1 MKSKIYKIASVA
13 LLGSSMLM
21 STSCNDWLGL
31 SPESSVTATDYW
43 KTESDVASAMTGIY
57 CSWVNATNRIFMHGE
72 MRADYLAPYNTNDA
86 YTNIRECNIASTN
99 TWVAWQAYYTVI
111 NNCNLLLEKSD
122 EALAAD
128 ASFSATACE
137 QYKAAATTVRA
148 LMYFYLIRVYKDVP
162 YVTWAYFSD
171 ETNRNCAVTK
181 QAEILDDLISQLEK
195 IEAAGSL
202 PYSYSSTNVAAN
214 KGQVTMYFLKTLLA
228 DMYRWQGALATDKTK
243 SQTAYQKCVDEC
255 NSIIASGQYTLIP
268 ITKQLPAEAGV
279 DLEDVSS
286 MLYQDQFYLTTSA
299 SVQEMF
305 NAIYVTG
312 NSSESIF
319 ELQID
324 TYSATPFYSMLIAS
338 NRPYVPNSDL
348 LDESVF
354 LDSEKLLGKV
364 NGYEDVRRLLNN
376 QGNGGYCWK
385 YAGMD
390 MNATVY
396 SAASEFEKNIMV
408 YRLAEVYLMK
418 AEALVQLA
426 WANDEDPAL
435 LLEAY
440 KAVFKVRDRASAV
453 ETTDVTVN
461 NAAFQDVYWN
471 ELRNDQDFTIAKG
484 DLTCQS
490 MEQFVLD
497 EEGREMAF
505 EGRRWFDVLRTAARN
520 SYGKGSC
527 TGGGIGYLLN
537 IVTSATTITKA
548 SSVRSRYSNYY
559 ECHYLPYPRNDV
571 KMNALLDQ
579 KSDWEMAE

>member
-21 STSCNDWLGL
+21 ATSCNDWLGL
-31 SPESSVTATDYW
+31 SPENSVTAADYW
-43 KTESDVASAMTGIY
+43 KTESDVESAMTGIY
-57 CSWVNATNRIFMHGE
+57 CSWVNASNRIFMHGE
-72 MRADYLAPYNTNDA
+72 MRGDYLAPYTTNDA

-111 NNCNLLLEKSD
+111 NNCNLLLEKAD
-122 EALAAD
+122 EALEAD
-128 ASFSATACE
+128 ASFSATSCA

-162 YVTWAYFSD
+162 YVTWAYYSD
-171 ETNRNCAVTK
+171 DIERDCAPSK
-181 QAEILDDLISQLEK
+181 QTDILDDLISQLEE
-195 IEAAGSL
+195 IESQNSL
-202 PYSYSSTNVAAN
+202 PYSYSSTDVAAN
-214 KGQVTMYFLKTLLA
+214 KGQVTMYFLKALLA
-228 DMYRWQGALATDKTK
+228 DMYRWQGALATDATK
-243 SQTAYQKCVDEC
+243 AQTAYQKCVNEC
-255 NSIIASGQYTLIP
+255 EAIISSGQYALIP
-268 ITKQLPAEAGV
+268 ITKQLPTEAGI
-279 DLEDVSS
+279 DLTDVSS
-286 MLYQDQFYLTTSA
+286 MLYEDQFYVTTST
-299 SVQEMF
+299 SLQEMF
-305 NAIYVTG
+305 NDIYVEG

-338 NRPYVPNSDL
+338 SRPYVPNADL

-354 LDSEKLLGKV
+354 LPTEKILGSAY
-364 NGYEDVRRLLNN
+364 GYEDVRQLLNN

-390 MNATVY
+390 MNGTTY
-396 SAASEFEKNIMV
+396 SSASEFEKNIMV
-408 YRLAEVYLMK
+408 YRLAEIYLMK

-426 WANDEDPAL
+426 WANGEDPTL

-440 KAVFKVRDRASAV
+440 KSVFKVRDRASAV
-453 ETTDVTVN
+453 ETTDVTVGN
-461 NAAFQDVYWN
+461 EAFQDIYWSK
-471 ELRNDQDFTIAKG
+471 LRNDSTFTIEQG
-484 DLTCQS
+484 TLGCQA

-520 SYGKGSC
+520 SYGKGEC
-527 TGGGIGYLLN
+527 TGGGISYLLN

-548 SSVRSRYSNYY
+548 SSVRSRYTNYY
-559 ECHYLPYPRNDV
+559 ECHYLPYPKNDV
-571 KMNALLDQ
+571 AMNDLLDQ
-579 KSDWEMAE
+579 KADWEMAE

>member
-1 MKSKIYKIASVA
+1 MKSTIYKIASVA

-43 KTESDVASAMTGIY
+43 KTESDVESAMTGIY
-57 CSWVNATNRIFMHGE
+57 CSWINATNRMFMHGE
-72 MRADYLAPYNTNDA
+72 MRGDYLAPFTNNDA

-99 TWVAWQAYYTVI
+99 TWVGWQPYYTVI
-111 NNCNLLLEKSD
+111 NNCNLLLEKAD

-128 ASFSATACE
+128 ASFSATSCA

-171 ETNRNCAVTK
+171 ETERDCAVTK
-181 QAEILDDLISQLEK
+181 QKDLLDDLISQLET
-195 IEAAGSL
+195 IEREGTL
-202 PYSYSSTNVAAN
+202 PFSYSSTNVAAN
-214 KGQVTMYFLKTLLA
+214 KGQVTMYFLKALLA
-228 DMYRWQGALATDKTK
+228 DMYRWQGALETDLAK
-243 SQTAYQKCVDEC
+243 SQAAYQKCVDEC
-255 NSIIASGQYTLIP
+255 NTIIESGQFTLIP
-268 ITKQLPAEAGV
+268 ITKQLPTEAGV

-286 MLYQDQFYLTTSA
+286 MLYEDHFYVNTLNA
-299 SVQEMF
+299 IQEMF
-305 NAIYVTG
+305 DAVYVKG
-312 NSSESIF
+312 NSSECIF

-324 TYSATPFYSMLIAS
+324 TYTATPFYGMLVAS
-338 NRPYVPNSDL
+338 NRPYIPNMDLMSDN
-348 LDESVF
+348 VF
-354 LDSEKLLGKV
+354 PSTEKLLGRGA
-364 NGYEDVRRLLNN
+364 GYEDVRYLINCM
-376 QGNGGYCWK
+376 GIGGFCWK

-390 MNATVY
+390 MNGNY
-396 SAASEFEKNIMV
+396 YASSDEFEKNILV
-408 YRLAEVYLMK
+408 YRLAEIYLMK

-426 WANDEDPAL
+426 WANDQDQAM

-440 KAVFKVRDRASAV
+440 KALYKVRNRASAV
-453 ETTDVTVN
+453 ETTDVTVGSY
-461 NAAFQDVYWN
+461 AFQDIYWD
-471 ELRNDQDFTIAKG
+471 ELRNNQDFTLASNT
-484 DLTCQS
+484 LSCQA

-520 SYGKGSC
+520 SYGTGEC

-559 ECHYLPYPRNDV
+559 ECHYLPYPKNDV
-571 KMNALLDQ
+571 QMNSLLDQ
-579 KSDWEMAE
+579 KVDWEMAE